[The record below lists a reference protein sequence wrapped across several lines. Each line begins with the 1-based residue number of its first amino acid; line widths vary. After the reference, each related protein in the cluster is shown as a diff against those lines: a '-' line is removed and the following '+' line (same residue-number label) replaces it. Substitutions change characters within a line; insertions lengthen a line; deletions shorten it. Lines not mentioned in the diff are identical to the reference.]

1 MSLENLTKEQ
11 LQSEFERVAGEK
23 PKTAWSKAELIEAIN
38 AKTNGVDVNPHTLSE
53 QDIQE
58 NAPGLDGL
66 KPGDVIGIP
75 KEPEPEKKSPELK
88 LADNEFLA
96 VKVVD
101 GKVVD
106 EQVMNNECWELLAAN
121 KHGWT
126 KKAPEEVQ

>member
-1 MSLENLTKEQ
+1 MVLENLTKEQ
-11 LQSEFERVAGEK
+11 LQAEFERVASEK

-75 KEPEPEKKSPELK
+75 NEAETDKKKAVELE
-88 LADNEFLA
+88 DNEFLA
-96 VKVVD
+96 VKIVNGV
-101 GKVVD
+101 VVD
-106 EQVMNNECWELLAAN
+106 EQVTNTDIWNLLPAD
-121 KHGWT
+121 KLGWT
-126 KKAPEEVQ
+126 KKAPAEVQ